1 MRGRVTSLNSNG
13 LTLVHRELKKWY
25 KRSGIYLIGLMG
37 VFLLIGLLTSIQPA
51 YRLSSS
57 TLHTWTSQIDGSSFL
72 HLMSMENRVFQGAHP
87 DGYEDPRISEMIFQ
101 TATSIQPDDPR
112 SFLGRELPGF
122 STFDGQIVVA
132 GEGTDYTTMAV
143 ESAPPM
149 EIFDK
154 EETEIVTEEQP
165 SEQSDPPSSDQAL
178 PTTGNRD
185 VVLIYHTHNRES
197 YFPLLPE
204 GATDAFHSKAN
215 ITLIGDRLA
224 QSLEDNGIG
233 AKVDKTDITK
243 KLKDKGMEYYES
255 YEMSR
260 TVVQEAMSTEGDL
273 QYYFDLHRDSID
285 KQYTTTDINGQ
296 SFARIF
302 FVIGGEYAH
311 YEQNLKL
318 ANDLHK
324 KMEEA
329 YPGLSR
335 GVMTK
340 KGSGTNGK
348 FNQDLS
354 QNAILIEFGGVE
366 NTLEELYR
374 SADAVAD
381 VFSDFYWQAEKV
393 NGDE

>member
-1 MRGRVTSLNSNG
+1 MSSKG
-13 LTLVHRELKKWY
+13 LLLVHRELKRWY
-25 KRSGIYLIGLMG
+25 KRSGIYLIGLVG

-57 TLHTWTSQIDGSSFL
+57 TLHTWTSQISGPSFL
-72 HLMSMENRVFQGAHP
+72 HLMSMENRLFEGAYPEDYEHIKMSEGLFQ
-87 DGYEDPRISEMIFQ
+87 M
-101 TATSIQPDDPR
+101 ATSIKPDDPR

-122 STFDGQIVVA
+122 SAYDGQIVVA

-143 ESAPPM
+143 ESSPPM
-149 EIFDK
+149 EIFDQEEEGVVPK
-154 EETEIVTEEQP
+154 EG
-165 SEQSDPPSSDQAL
+165 QSPAQDSPPKDQAL
-178 PTTGNRD
+178 PTTGDKD

-197 YFPLLPE
+197 YFPILPD

-215 ITLIGDRLA
+215 ITLVGDRLA
-224 QSLEDNGIG
+224 ESLKDNGIG

-243 KLKDKGMEYYES
+243 QLKDKGMEYYES
-255 YEMSR
+255 YDMSR
-260 TVVQEAMSTEGDL
+260 AVVQEAMSSEREL
-273 QYYFDLHRDSID
+273 QYYFDLHRDAIGKEHTTAEID
-285 KQYTTTDINGQ
+285 GKTY
-296 SFARIF
+296 ARIF
-302 FVIGGEYAH
+302 FIVGGEYAH

-318 ANDLHK
+318 ANELHE

-354 QNAILIEFGGVE
+354 QNAMLIEFGGVE
-366 NTLEELYR
+366 NTLDELYR
-374 SADAVAD
+374 SADAVGE
-381 VFSDFYWQAEKV
+381 VFSDFYWQAE
-393 NGDE
+393 DQ